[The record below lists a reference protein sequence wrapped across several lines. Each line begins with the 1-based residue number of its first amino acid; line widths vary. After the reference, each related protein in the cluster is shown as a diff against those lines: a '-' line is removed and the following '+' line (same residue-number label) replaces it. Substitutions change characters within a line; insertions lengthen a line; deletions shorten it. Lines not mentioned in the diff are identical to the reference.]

1 MHERKGFAYGY
12 RFPFAA
18 SRTIHVSTSEPR
30 YPLWVSEWWT
40 VGVVVAAVVV
50 GGLIG
55 AGIAMRNTRRH
66 SDQLMQSMHEAWS
79 DEYRAAVYLE
89 VAVGWRMYL
98 RTLRP
103 LVYPE
108 EGLPPD
114 APRDL
119 AAVLRSRAQL
129 ERFGSTHVQRL
140 HDEALGEAVTFID
153 ILRALPNT
161 PATGDP
167 DIAGGYN
174 SLRIVLRAIGTRVDA
189 LERQM
194 NHELNPQTA
203 PVDPVVEITGRARIP
218 RPRPQDAVLQKS
230 V

>member
-1 MHERKGFAYGY
+1 MHGHEGFACGY
-12 RFPFAA
+12 RFCLPA
-18 SRTIHVSTSEPR
+18 SITIHVSMPEAR
-30 YPLWVSEWWT
+30 YPLGVTEWWT
-40 VGVVVAAVVV
+40 VGAVVAAVVV

-55 AGIAMRNTRRH
+55 AGIAMRNARRH
-66 SDQLMQSMHEAWS
+66 NDDLLTSMHEAWS

-108 EGLPPD
+108 EEVSPD

-119 AAVLRSRAQL
+119 TAVLRSRAQL
-129 ERFGSTHVQRL
+129 ERFGSSHVQRL
-140 HDEALGEAVTFID
+140 HDDALAEAVTFID
-153 ILRALPNT
+153 VLRALPNT

-174 SLRIVLRAIGTRVDA
+174 SLRIVLRTIGTRVDV

-203 PVDPVVEITGRARIP
+203 PADPVIEITGRARIP
-218 RPRPQDAVLQKS
+218 RPRPQDALIQKS

>member
-1 MHERKGFAYGY
+1 MFAKALRAGIDS
-12 RFPFAA
+12 PPPA
-18 SRTIHVSTSEPR
+18 SITIHVSMPEAR
-30 YPLWVSEWWT
+30 YPLGVTEWWT
-40 VGVVVAAVVV
+40 VGAVVAAVVV

-55 AGIAMRNTRRH
+55 AGIAMRNARRH
-66 SDQLMQSMHEAWS
+66 NDDLLTSMHEAWS

-108 EGLPPD
+108 EEVSPD

-119 AAVLRSRAQL
+119 TAVLRSRAQL
-129 ERFGSTHVQRL
+129 ERFGSSHVQRL
-140 HDEALGEAVTFID
+140 HDDALAEAVTFID
-153 ILRALPNT
+153 VLRALPNT

-174 SLRIVLRAIGTRVDA
+174 SLRIVLRTIGTRVDV

-203 PVDPVVEITGRARIP
+203 PADPVIEITGRARIP
-218 RPRPQDAVLQKS
+218 RPRPQDALIQKS